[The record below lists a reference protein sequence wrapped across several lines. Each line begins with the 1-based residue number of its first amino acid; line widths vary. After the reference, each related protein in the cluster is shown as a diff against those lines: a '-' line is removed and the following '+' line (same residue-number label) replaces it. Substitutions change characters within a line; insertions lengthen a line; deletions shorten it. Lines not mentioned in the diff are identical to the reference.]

1 MKKSGFRKP
10 SYEEYRAKQALKASK
25 PRKTLK
31 KAKTSSTKALKVKLW
46 ELCKQIIRK
55 RYGNTCYTCGKSGL
69 SGSSWQIGH
78 LS

>member
-31 KAKTSSTKALKVKLW
+31 KAKFKQLQERLKL
-46 ELCKQIIRK
+46 
-55 RYGNTCYTCGKSGL
+55 
-69 SGSSWQIGH
+69 
-78 LS
+78 